1 MDERE
6 GGSAGERNVD
16 RRVCLWCV
24 HIKKHI
30 YLAGRRRLLKGTAV
44 SDSSTL
50 LNLDG
55 APIS

>member
-24 HIKKHI
+24 HIRHRIKKHI

-44 SDSSTL
+44 SDSRL
-50 LNLDG
+50 LRTF
-55 APIS
+55 AE